1 MDSDE
6 VVTGYEGSG
15 TAVDVIV
22 ELTWSVLTTEGVEA
36 VTASLGMAAGIDVAA
51 VSGGVAGIIA
61 GGGGGVG
68 GTSGVARGVHG
79 VAIGSAAGVS
89 GFHLL
94 VGGPWPRVGVR
105 VGV

>member
-1 MDSDE
+1 MDSVA
-6 VVTGYEGSG
+6 VVTGYDGSG
-15 TAVDVIV
+15 TAVDVVI
-22 ELTWSVLTTEGVEA
+22 ELTSSVLPEGVEA
-36 VTASLGMAAGIDVAA
+36 VTESLGMAAGIDVAA

-94 VGGPWPRVGVR
+94 AGGPWPRVGVR